1 MDTVIANKYSSI
13 LNELNIEV
21 SKKLEGE
28 FDVDEIISTFGN
40 YFFNKMFLD
49 ITAIKDYKNL
59 TNLQKLSMGI
69 NMDKVI
75 LLLDKEDPISD
86 SNVLYNV
93 GCIR

>member
-1 MDTVIANKYSSI
+1 MDTVIANKYNSI

-49 ITAIKDYKNL
+49 ITAI
-59 TNLQKLSMGI
+59 
-69 NMDKVI
+69 
-75 LLLDKEDPISD
+75 
-86 SNVLYNV
+86 
-93 GCIR
+93 

>member
-40 YFFNKMFLD
+40 YFFNSSY
-49 ITAIKDYKNL
+49 I
-59 TNLQKLSMGI
+59 
-69 NMDKVI
+69 
-75 LLLDKEDPISD
+75 
-86 SNVLYNV
+86 
-93 GCIR
+93 